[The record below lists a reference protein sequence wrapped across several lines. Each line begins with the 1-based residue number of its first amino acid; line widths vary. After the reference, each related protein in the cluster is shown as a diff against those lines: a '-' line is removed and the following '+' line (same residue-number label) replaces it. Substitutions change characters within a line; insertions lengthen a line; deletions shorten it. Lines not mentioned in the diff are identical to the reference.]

1 MKEGSFYRGEYKEEE
16 VRGSDVARGQS
27 RPIGG
32 AGASIK
38 NEALYGQKIVTVM
51 FIYRTLTYS

>member
-1 MKEGSFYRGEYKEEE
+1 MREGSFYRGEYKEEE

-38 NEALYGQKIVTVM
+38 ERGTI
-51 FIYRTLTYS
+51 RTEDRHSHVHL